1 MRLLLIEDD
10 DILGEGLRDFLRVE
24 GHAVDWCRTLRD
36 TGGLR
41 DEPYD
46 ALLVDWQLPDGSGLD
61 WLRERRT
68 RGDAT
73 PAVMLTARDRLGD
86 RIHGLDSG
94 ADDYLVKPF
103 AHEELMARIRTLLRR
118 QQPHN
123 AVVLTCGDLVVDLDA
138 HAVRRGNRAIDLT
151 AQEFR
156 LLEHFVRHR
165 ERVLSRSQLLN
176 AVWELETDTTSNVV
190 DVYVRYLR
198 QKLEEGDEVRLL
210 HTIRGVGYVLR
221 SPEPPQT
228 RGLGRS

>member
-1 MRLLLIEDD
+1 MARILIVEDD
-10 DILGEGLRDFLRVE
+10 PLLAASLKRALGYE
-24 GHAVDWCRTLRD
+24 GHEITMAGDGLTALDLARHRPPDLMVLDLMLPGMDGIEVCRVVRTSSD
-36 TGGLR
+36 
-41 DEPYD
+41 
-46 ALLVDWQLPDGSGLD
+46 LPIL
-61 WLRERRT
+61 
-68 RGDAT
+68 
-73 PAVMLTARDRLGD
+73 MLTARDGVAD
-86 RIHGLDSG
+86 RVHGLDSG

-123 AVVLTCGDLVVDLDA
+123 AVLLTCGDLVVDLDA
-138 HAVRRGNRAIDLT
+138 HAVRRGDRPIELT

-221 SPEPPQT
+221 PPSD
-228 RGLGRS
+228 RGLGQS

>member
-1 MRLLLIEDD
+1 MVLDLMLPGMDGIEVCRVVRTSSDLP
-10 DILGEGLRDFLRVE
+10 IL
-24 GHAVDWCRTLRD
+24 
-36 TGGLR
+36 
-41 DEPYD
+41 
-46 ALLVDWQLPDGSGLD
+46 
-61 WLRERRT
+61 
-68 RGDAT
+68 
-73 PAVMLTARDRLGD
+73 MLTARDGVAD
-86 RIHGLDSG
+86 RVHGLDSG

-123 AVVLTCGDLVVDLDA
+123 AVLLTCGDLVVDLDA
-138 HAVRRGNRAIDLT
+138 HAVRRGDRPIELT

-221 SPEPPQT
+221 SPSE
-228 RGLGRS
+228 RGLGQS